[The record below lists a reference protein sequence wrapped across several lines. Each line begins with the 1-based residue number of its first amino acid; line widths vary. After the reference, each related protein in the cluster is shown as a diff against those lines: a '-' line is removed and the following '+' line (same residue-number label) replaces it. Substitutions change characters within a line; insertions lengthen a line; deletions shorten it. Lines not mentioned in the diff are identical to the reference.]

1 MTVVRAGLPRSIFR
15 RAGLL
20 EGWFVLGVVFG
31 RERRQF
37 IPVTSLRL
45 LLPGLLWVLWSLA
58 GCDRKEVSGRDPLQ
72 ESGVSD
78 SRPLPLDLDDELV
91 ALQVRGESPGGKES
105 GVLRMVAGTP
115 VQSSR
120 RPEPGG
126 IEAELEKLEPGREW
140 ESENRS
146 AAVVRRLHALFASGE
161 AGMLAESFVCSDLR
175 PARLKEVENHGGIQ
189 FLRPEESLVDAES
202 HHGWE
207 GFAATR
213 ADWLGKGAPDVVPDM
228 SVKVLAGQELDS
240 GFSAEVM
247 VELRSGEADGVFRR
261 QVTTSWYTRWTLED
275 PPRLASLQVR
285 HYEESLVRKPGQGF
299 VDVGPAV
306 LGGTPHYRE
315 QVLRGTGD
323 WATRLTRLGDFSLT
337 GHHGL
342 AVGDVN
348 GDGLEDLYV
357 CDAGSLPNR
366 LYVQQPDGTVEDTS
380 AEAGVNWLEDSRS
393 ALLVDLDND
402 GDEDLVVATIAMV
415 VFLENDGTG
424 IFSLRGGHPGAR
436 YPFSLSA
443 ADFDSDG
450 LLDIYVCVYSAGD
463 NAERRGF
470 EVRAPLPFND
480 AENGGSNVLLKNLG
494 MFGFADATEAVG
506 LGVDNT
512 RWSFGAAWEDY
523 DRDGDP
529 DLYVANDFGRNCFYR
544 NEGGHFRQIAGA
556 LQLEDM
562 ASGMSV
568 AWGDY
573 NRDGAPDLYVG
584 NMFSAAGN
592 RVSRQEFFKEGADAA
607 LVGDLRRMA
616 RGNSLFAGG
625 QGEKGTEF
633 QDVSEA
639 TRSHLGQ
646 WAWSSGFGD
655 LNNDGWE
662 DLVISNGFL
671 TGREPDDL

>member
-1 MTVVRAGLPRSIFR
+1 MASPILDV
-15 RAGLL
+15 
-20 EGWFVLGVVFG
+20 VLGA
-31 RERRQF
+31 ERSQVL
-37 IPVTSLRL
+37 PVTSLRL
-45 LLPGLLWVLWSLA
+45 LLPGLLWVLGWGLG
-58 GCDRKEVSGRDPLQ
+58 GCGKKEESGRDPLQ

-78 SRPLPLDLDDELV
+78 PRPLPLNLDDELV

-105 GVLRMVAGTP
+105 GVLRVAAGTP
-115 VQSSR
+115 VQSPR
-120 RPEPGG
+120 RLEPEG
-126 IEAELEKLEPGREW
+126 IEAELEKLEPGSEW

-146 AAVVRRLHALFASGE
+146 AAVVGRLHALFSSGD

-175 PARLKEVENHGGIQ
+175 PARLKVVENHGGIQ
-189 FLRPEESLVDAES
+189 FLRPEGSLADVER
-202 HHGWE
+202 HQGWA

-213 ADWLGKGAPDVVPDM
+213 ADWLGKEPPDVVPDM
-228 SVKVLAGQELDS
+228 SIKVLAVQELDS

-247 VELRSGEADGVFRR
+247 VELRSGEADGIPRR
-261 QVTTSWYTRWTLED
+261 QVTTSWHTGWTRED

-285 HYEESLVRKPGQGF
+285 HYEESHVKPGQGF
-299 VDVGPAV
+299 VDVGPVV
-306 LGGTPHYRE
+306 LGRTPHYRE

-323 WATRLTRLGDFSLT
+323 WATRVTRLGDFSLT

-480 AENGGSNVLLKNLG
+480 AENGGRNVLLKNLG

-544 NEGGHFRQIAGA
+544 NEGGRFRQIAGE

-625 QGEKGTEF
+625 QGEKGTGF
-633 QDVSEA
+633 RDVSEA